1 MNRLLAVLLISPI
14 GAFPAA
20 SQEAVTAK
28 ANADA
33 LFTSP
38 DPKLHANKQVVYHI
52 VKDLLEA
59 NHWEL
64 ADRYIS
70 DGYVQHNP
78 NARNGREAIV
88 KFFIEFLKV
97 QPKPLPE
104 KLSLPVSEVIAEG
117 DLVTVIYPREVKG
130 PNKTYTTAWFDT
142 WRIADGKAIE
152 HWDPSL
158 LNEPTSLTK

>member
-1 MNRLLAVLLISPI
+1 MRRLLAVLLISLV
-14 GAFPAA
+14 GAFPTA

-64 ADRYIS
+64 ADRYIAG
-70 DGYVQHNP
+70 DYIQHNP
-78 NARNGREAIV
+78 NARNGREAVV
-88 KFFIEFLKV
+88 KLFTEVLKV
-97 QPKPLPE
+97 QPKPILE
-104 KLSLPVSEVIAEG
+104 KLNLPVSEVIAEG
-117 DLVTVIYPREVKG
+117 DLVTVIYPREIKG
-130 PNKTYTTAWFDT
+130 PNKTYSTAWFDT

-152 HWDPSL
+152 HWDPAL
-158 LNEPTSLTK
+158 LND